1 MGRAVNIDEIR
12 LEILRGAF
20 ETVRRGEDGPYLA
33 ENTLTALNS
42 PPAIR
47 GGQKEEQ

>member
-1 MGRAVNIDEIR
+1 VNIDEIR

-20 ETVRRGEDGPYLA
+20 ETVRRGEDGPCLA
-33 ENTLTALNS
+33 ENTLAALSS

-47 GGQKEEQ
+47 GGHKEQR